1 MGNTNTKTNTN
12 TKEAVRE
19 FVRNNLRAQPDPDA
33 IPRMYRMLLVDKSI
47 TDIDVKDSDYTDYTA
62 LHYQAWYGTT
72 RSVAWLLQQD
82 PPPDVNIRSSIQHT
96 PLMFA
101 ACADEDPEGKVRILL
116 EHGADRD
123 LTASGY
129 TALSIAR
136 VNNKPAAVTDVLENY
151 RPDVSR

>member
-1 MGNTNTKTNTN
+1 MGNTNTN

-19 FVRNNLRAQPDPDA
+19 FVRNNLRDQRDPDA
-33 IPRMYRMLLVDKSI
+33 IPRMTRMLLVDKSI
-47 TDIDVKDSDYTDYTA
+47 TDIDVKDSDYGDWTA
-62 LHYQAWYGTT
+62 LHYQAAWGTT

-82 PPPDVNIRSSIQHT
+82 PPPDVNIRSSYQGT
-96 PLMFA
+96 PLMLA

-123 LTASGY
+123 RTDKWGN
-129 TALSIAR
+129 TALSIPR
-136 VNNKPAAVTDVLENY
+136 SRNKPAVVIDLLENY

>member
-1 MGNTNTKTNTN
+1 MANTN

-19 FVRNNLRAQPDPDA
+19 FVRNNLKYQRDPDA
-33 IPRMYRMLLVDKSI
+33 IPRMSRMLLVDKSI
-47 TDIDVKDSDYTDYTA
+47 TDIDVQDGDWTA
-62 LHYQAWYGTT
+62 LHYQAYYGTT

-82 PPPDVNIRSSIQHT
+82 PPPDVNIRDSYQST
-96 PLMFA
+96 PLMWA

-123 LTASGY
+123 ITDRSGN
-129 TALSIAR
+129 TALSYAR
-136 VNNKPAAVTDVLENY
+136 RNNKPAAVIDLLKNY

>member
-1 MGNTNTKTNTN
+1 
-12 TKEAVRE
+12 
-19 FVRNNLRAQPDPDA
+19 
-33 IPRMYRMLLVDKSI
+33 MLLVDKSI
-47 TDIDVKDSDYTDYTA
+47 TDIDVKDSTYDDRTA
-62 LHYQAWYGTT
+62 LHYQAEYGTT

-82 PPPDVNIRSSIQHT
+82 PPPDVNIRNSYQNT

-101 ACADEDPEGKVRILL
+101 AYADEDPEGKVRILL

-123 LTASGY
+123 ITDEGGR

-136 VNNKPAAVTDVLENY
+136 RYNKPAAVIDLLENY

>member
-1 MGNTNTKTNTN
+1 MANKTI
-12 TKEAVRE
+12 VRE
-19 FVRNNLRAQPDPDA
+19 FVRNNLRNQPDPDA
-33 IPRMYRMLLVDKSI
+33 IERMTRMLLVDKSI
-47 TDIDVKDSDYTDYTA
+47 TDIDVKDSDYADWTA

-82 PPPDVNIRSSIQHT
+82 PPPDVNIRDSNQST
-96 PLMFA
+96 PLIFA
-101 ACADEDPEGKVRILL
+101 AWSDEDPDPEGKVRILL

-123 LTASGY
+123 LTNEYGR

-136 VNNKPAAVTDVLENY
+136 RYNKPAAVIDLLENY

>member
-1 MGNTNTKTNTN
+1 MGNTN

-19 FVRNNLRAQPDPDA
+19 FVRNNLRCDPDPDA
-33 IPRMYRMLLVDKSI
+33 IPRMTRMLLVDKSI
-47 TDIDVKDSDYTDYTA
+47 TDIDVKDSDYFDWTA
-62 LHYQAWYGTT
+62 LHYQACCGTT

-82 PPPDVNIRSSIQHT
+82 PPPDVNIRSSIQST

-101 ACADEDPEGKVRILL
+101 AGADEDPEGKVRILL

-123 LTASGY
+123 LTNEIPGIVY
-129 TALSIAR
+129 TALSAAR
-136 VNNKPAAVTDVLENY
+136 SWNKPAAVIDLLENY

>member
-1 MGNTNTKTNTN
+1 MGNTNTNTN

-19 FVRNNLRAQPDPDA
+19 FVRNNLVNQPDPDA
-33 IPRMYRMLLVDKSI
+33 IPRMTRMLLVDKSI
-47 TDIDVKDSDYTDYTA
+47 TDIDVKDSTYSDWAA
-62 LHYQAWYGTT
+62 LHYQACYGTT

-82 PPPDVNIRSSIQHT
+82 PPPDVNIRNSNQYT
-96 PLMFA
+96 PLMLA
-101 ACADEDPEGKVRILL
+101 ACAVEDPEGKVRILL

-123 LTASGY
+123 LTIGGGD

-136 VNNKPAAVTDVLENY
+136 SYNKPAAVIDLLENY

>member
-1 MGNTNTKTNTN
+1 MGNTNTIS

-19 FVRNNLRAQPDPDA
+19 FIRNNLRFQPDPDA
-33 IPRMYRMLLVDKSI
+33 IPRMTRILLVDKSI
-47 TDIDVKDSDYTDYTA
+47 TDIDVKDSNFADYTA
-62 LHYQAWYGTT
+62 LHYQAGYGTT

-82 PPPDVNIRSSIQHT
+82 PPPDVNIRNINRNT
-96 PLMFA
+96 PLMEA

-123 LTASGY
+123 ITNGFGN
-129 TALSIAR
+129 TALRWATS
-136 VNNKPAAVTDVLENY
+136 NKNPAAVIDLLENY